1 MFVIKMNDVYHYV
14 QLSVYSLQMTVQVLS
29 QVLQQGVSSVVCC

>member
-1 MFVIKMNDVYHYV
+1 MFVIKMSGVYHYV
-14 QLSVYSLQMTVQVLS
+14 QLNVYSLQMAVQALL